1 MTSLGKDLIL
11 KINRPQYAPNPEVF
25 ISAMAW
31 RLVDESQILGWVRRD
46 ESSTS
51 SKKNIALIYE
61 TAPLKNEPRDLAYV
75 TTRPDQS
82 EEALLRWRQA
92 LQDNQLTFDTNDK
105 DGAKSIADALRGVSI
120 EKSPRQAATPLS
132 PHIALLQ
139 NSRGVF
145 AKNSPPDFALIIEQ
159 MFALGNLRRAANPNE
174 PIAIEDSAIGLWY
187 SAMRNRL
194 KGDWLLSQIDRAVK
208 GSIESHPL
216 NQPRAEETKP
226 LFPDIEDKI
235 SVLLP
240 RTEYSERLST
250 INLGANT
257 PFAWFNNAWRDLTD
271 ENWVKALPARR
282 WIDWATTVLR
292 MAFGFAYIW
301 EAAWYQAIA
310 SVITSTS
317 TELNHDEKR
326 LYGVQVGGKK
336 SEIINLD
343 FVLRTPKMTSHNA
356 MPWKDADLGVSFRDV
371 APTVRNGLSRGLR
384 IRQILEAA
392 IQEQQLADLSIEET
406 FYELRKSDSVR
417 MDLTHALKEKYLNQT
432 KSLYEA
438 VKYTLLIRNQN
449 GESADFYGL
458 LKTAK
463 PRYTIIEPATEWI
476 AAISSLAIN
485 SPKGHGNLGTLRAS
499 LERLGLRPS
508 VAELTRYLEV
518 AGLAESAADADTA
531 VSIVSAY

>member
-1 MTSLGKDLIL
+1 MTSFGKDLIL

-31 RLVDESQILGWVRRD
+31 RLVDESQILGWVRND
-46 ESSTS
+46 DSTAGG
-51 SKKNIALIYE
+51 KKNVALIYE
-61 TAPLKNEPRDLAYV
+61 TTPLKKNPRDLTYV
-75 TTRPDQS
+75 TSRPDQS
-82 EEALLRWRQA
+82 EEALQRWRQA
-92 LQDNQLTFDTNDK
+92 LEDNQLTFSANDK

-139 NSRGVF
+139 NSRGIF

-159 MFALGNLRRAANPNE
+159 MFALGNSRRASDPKA
-174 PIAIEDSAIGLWY
+174 PISLDDSAIGLWY
-187 SAMRNRL
+187 AAMRNRL
-194 KGDWLLSQIDRAVK
+194 KDDWLLSQIDRAVK

-216 NQPRAEETKP
+216 NQPRANDAKP
-226 LFPDIEDKI
+226 LFPNIDDEE

-240 RTEYSERLST
+240 RTEYAERLST

-257 PFAWFNNAWRDLTD
+257 PFAWFNDAWRDLTD
-271 ENWVKALPARR
+271 EKWVKALPARR

-292 MAFGFAYIW
+292 MAFGFSYIW
-301 EAAWYQAIA
+301 EATWYQAVA
-310 SVITSTS
+310 SVVTSTS
-317 TELNHDEKR
+317 TELNHAEKC
-326 LYGVQVGGKK
+326 LYGVQVGGTK
-336 SEIINLD
+336 SEIIDLD
-343 FVLRTPKMTSHNA
+343 FVLRTPKMTNHSA

-371 APTVRNGLSRGLR
+371 APTVRNGLSRGLK

-392 IQEQQLADLSIEET
+392 IQELPDLSIEET
-406 FYELRKSDSVR
+406 LYELRKNDRVR
-417 MDLTHALKEKYLNQT
+417 KELTDALKEKYLNQT

-458 LKTAK
+458 LKTVK
-463 PRYTIIEPATEWI
+463 PRFTIIEPATEWI

-485 SPKGHGNLGTLRAS
+485 SPRGHGNLGTLRTS
-499 LERLGLRPS
+499 LERLGLRPT